1 MARYTG
7 PRTKKSRRYGAA
19 LFGPSKALER
29 RAYPP
34 GQHGEKSRRKV
45 SEYAVALGEKQK
57 LKLMYG
63 VLEKQFRRYFEIAQ
77 RKRGVTGVQLLQL
90 LEARLDNIVFRL
102 GFANSRRSARQLVS
116 HGHVRVNG
124 IKVTIPSYS
133 TKPNEVVEI
142 IDKPGSRKLALK
154 NLEITQIAPVPDW
167 LALDKEAYKGE
178 IKRVPSREEIAPIA
192 NEQLVVELYS
202 R

>member
-7 PRTKKSRRYGAA
+7 PRSKKSRRYGTA
-19 LFGPSKALER
+19 LFGPSKAMER
-29 RAYPP
+29 RPYAP
-34 GQHGEKSRRKV
+34 GQHGEKSRRKL

-63 VLEKQFRRYFEIAQ
+63 VLEKQFRLYFEKAQ
-77 RKRGVTGVQLLQL
+77 SKRGVTGVLLLQA
-90 LEARLDNIVFRL
+90 LEARLDNIVYRL
-102 GFANSRRSARQLVS
+102 GFANSRRAARQMVS

-124 IKVTIPSYS
+124 KKVTIPSYS
-133 TKPNEVVEI
+133 TRPGETIEI
-142 IDKPGSRKLALK
+142 VDKPQARKLALK
-154 NLEITQIAPVPDW
+154 FVEMTQIAPTPDW
-167 LALDKEAYKGE
+167 LAVDKEAYKGE
-178 IKRVPSREEIAPIA
+178 VKRVPTREEIAPVA